1 MNGSTKNLIAV
12 TALASAVIAGAV
24 AYVMNGMSREAEARL
39 LAEAKESE
47 AAKAEAEKKSAKAAA
62 EKAAAEKAAA
72 EANARAQADAKE
84 AARLEQE
91 SAQLKLK
98 ADGESRRAKE
108 AAAKAAEAE
117 RETAKLNARAA
128 ADAAKAAADER
139 EKAKAL
145 AGAEAAR
152 AQAEADKLAAEKL
165 RSEKTVAEVKAL
177 ELQKIDFETWQR
189 NLIELKQ
196 ELEER
201 ERALQPERT
210 VADLAWVGGM
220 EDKVVGADGTI
231 KTVKKELYL
240 AENDR
245 ALPKSSRR
253 LARTERLIAEDEA
266 GHADAVRAEV
276 IATLEKLY
284 IQALKEDRVVDAEY
298 YKANL
303 KSLYPDWEFKVKE
316 DNNGDGK
323 KK

>member
-1 MNGSTKNLIAV
+1 LDL
-12 TALASAVIAGAV
+12 ALE
-24 AYVMNGMSREAEARL
+24 YL
-39 LAEAKESE
+39 L
-47 AAKAEAEKKSAKAAA
+47 
-62 EKAAAEKAAA
+62 
-72 EANARAQADAKE
+72 D
-84 AARLEQE
+84 RLE
-91 SAQLKLK
+91 
-98 ADGESRRAKE
+98 
-108 AAAKAAEAE
+108 
-117 RETAKLNARAA
+117 NA
-128 ADAAKAAADER
+128 
-139 EKAKAL
+139 
-145 AGAEAAR
+145 GI
-152 AQAEADKLAAEKL
+152 ADK
-165 RSEKTVAEVKAL
+165 TVIVMASDHTPYGLPKDQYFEMMGQ
-177 ELQKIDFETWQR
+177 EEDFFGWYKS
-189 NLIELKQ
+189 NL
-196 ELEER
+196 
-201 ERALQPERT
+201 
-210 VADLAWVGGM
+210 VFWVGGM